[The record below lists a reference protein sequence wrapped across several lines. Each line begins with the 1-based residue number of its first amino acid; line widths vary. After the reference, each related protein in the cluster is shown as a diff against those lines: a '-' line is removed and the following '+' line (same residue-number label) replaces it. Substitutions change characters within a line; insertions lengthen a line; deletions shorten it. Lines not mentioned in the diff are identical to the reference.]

1 MQKLIMKSS
10 RLFPLSYLFQKNQY
24 KCDIVPSLPTGLCGI
39 EPVEHAPFT
48 TLPTAKRGGV
58 AAVQIHT
65 GHVQERPVTAQYH
78 APNLFPFAVPRPL
91 AEMGIHALVAQNPP
105 REDG

>member
-1 MQKLIMKSS
+1 MKVVV
-10 RLFPLSYLFQKNQY
+10 RTRNRRGHGKRYALPV
-24 KCDIVPSLPTGLCGI
+24 CDIDDIGGRSFLASLVST
-39 EPVEHAPFT
+39 A
-48 TLPTAKRGGV
+48 LPTAKRGGV